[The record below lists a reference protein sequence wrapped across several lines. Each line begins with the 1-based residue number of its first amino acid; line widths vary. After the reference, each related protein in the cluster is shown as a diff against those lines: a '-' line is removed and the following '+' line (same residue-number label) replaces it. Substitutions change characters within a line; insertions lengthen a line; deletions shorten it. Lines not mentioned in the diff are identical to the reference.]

1 MRGLLYPSLNSLN
14 SNETKFIRFK
24 LRKSQTFLKRK
35 IGVEN
40 KQLNMRTQQI
50 FTAVYQ
56 KGFNDL
62 KKFTTIPKNL
72 EKNFQTIL
80 V

>member
-1 MRGLLYPSLNSLN
+1 MKQNLLDLNYENL
-14 SNETKFIRFK
+14 K
-24 LRKSQTFLKRK
+24 LFLKEK

-62 KKFTTIPKNL
+62 KKFTTIPKNV